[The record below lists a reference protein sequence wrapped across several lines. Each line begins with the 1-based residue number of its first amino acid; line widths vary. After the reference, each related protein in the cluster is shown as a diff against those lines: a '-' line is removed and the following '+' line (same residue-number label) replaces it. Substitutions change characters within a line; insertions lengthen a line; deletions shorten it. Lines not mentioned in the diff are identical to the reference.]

1 MNCQVDVIII
11 GDSCEGHEAVK
22 KIAASQPLIKVAFIS
37 KEFKSSTTHDY
48 LNVEYIKDE
57 VVFTDYR
64 NRLFGCY
71 LKNGDR
77 VYGTHLVI
85 ATGLA
90 YEPLVINHK
99 QVPCVFNTAED
110 IAKVAKYLP
119 AVVIGHNNS
128 DVKFALAV
136 AKKYAHVYFCT
147 EGLTIKNI
155 TPANVKKLAET
166 ANLVVLPNAT
176 ITKANAVDEQLK
188 SVELSNY
195 STITCAA
202 VFVKTKAVPETS
214 FVSDKLISKN
224 ELGFLKLTNISQS
237 LLIPKCFAVGS
248 CAEKSTQKMRT
259 AMIEAI
265 LNDFDGGQNVNSRTE
280 KQ

>member
-11 GDSCEGHEAVK
+11 GDSCEGHDAMK
-22 KIAASQPLIKVAFIS
+22 KIASAKPSIKVAFIS
-37 KEFKSSTTHDY
+37 KEFKSGTTHDY

-57 VVFTDYR
+57 VVFTDYK

-77 VYGTHLVI
+77 IYSTHLVI

-110 IAKVAKYLP
+110 IPKAAKYLP
-119 AVVIGHNNS
+119 AVVIGQTNS

-136 AKKYAHVYFCT
+136 AKKYAHVYLCT
-147 EGLTIKNI
+147 EGLTIENI
-155 TPANVKKLAET
+155 TPANIKKLSET
-166 ANLVVLPNAT
+166 DNLVVLPNAT
-176 ITKANAVDEQLK
+176 IAKVNIADGRLK

-195 STITCAA
+195 STVTCAA
-202 VFVKTKAVPETS
+202 IFIKTKASPETS

-224 ELGFLKLTNISQS
+224 ELGYLRLTNISQS
-237 LLIPKCFAVGS
+237 LLVPKCFAVGS

-259 AMIEAI
+259 DMIEAI
-265 LNDFDGGQNVNSRTE
+265 LNDFNGGKNANSRTE
-280 KQ
+280 K